1 MNAKDLLSLELATV
15 AATSLALLLSTS
27 CSSLP
32 EGQTEQRI
40 VTRGSEPGMY
50 SIETSKVTA
59 TVTALDAAS
68 RKITVVT
75 PEGKKRVIKA
85 GPEVANFGQIRV
97 GDQLVVT
104 VAEELVVF
112 MAKDGLTLP
121 DGKRAIVAKA
131 AEGAKPGILTAET
144 TQITAKVIGLDRA
157 KRQAMIQLPDGTT
170 KTFTVRK
177 DVDLSQRT
185 IGEEVV
191 FQYTESQAILVE
203 KP

>member
-1 MNAKDLLSLELATV
+1 MNTKDLLSFQLATV
-15 AATSLALLLSTS
+15 ASASLALLLSTS

-121 DGKRAIVAKA
+121 DGKRAVVARA
-131 AEGAKPGILTAET
+131 AEGAKPGIVTAET

>member
-1 MNAKDLLSLELATV
+1 
-15 AATSLALLLSTS
+15 
-27 CSSLP
+27 
-32 EGQTEQRI
+32 
-40 VTRGSEPGMY
+40 
-50 SIETSKVTA
+50 
-59 TVTALDAAS
+59 
-68 RKITVVT
+68 
-75 PEGKKRVIKA
+75 
-85 GPEVANFGQIRV
+85 
-97 GDQLVVT
+97 
-104 VAEELVVF
+104 

-121 DGKRAIVAKA
+121 DGKRAVVARA
-131 AEGAKPGILTAET
+131 AEGAKPGIVTAET